1 MNYIPFIRVVPDF
14 PKEGISFKDIS
25 PLLKDSEAF
34 KSSVDD
40 MAKLVKKFNP
50 TVIVG
55 PEARGFVFGTA
66 IAYSLGVGFVMARKE
81 GKLPGEPL
89 KITYGLE
96 YGSDTITIPENLLKP
111 TDRVVIVDD
120 LLATGGTICAL
131 AKLCKSTGAKVV
143 GAVTFI
149 ELEGLDG
156 KKVLA
161 EEEVPF
167 EVPLLL

>member
-66 IAYSLGVGFVMARKE
+66 IAYSLGVGFVMARK
-81 GKLPGEPL
+81 
-89 KITYGLE
+89 
-96 YGSDTITIPENLLKP
+96 
-111 TDRVVIVDD
+111 
-120 LLATGGTICAL
+120 
-131 AKLCKSTGAKVV
+131 
-143 GAVTFI
+143 
-149 ELEGLDG
+149 
-156 KKVLA
+156 
-161 EEEVPF
+161 
-167 EVPLLL
+167 